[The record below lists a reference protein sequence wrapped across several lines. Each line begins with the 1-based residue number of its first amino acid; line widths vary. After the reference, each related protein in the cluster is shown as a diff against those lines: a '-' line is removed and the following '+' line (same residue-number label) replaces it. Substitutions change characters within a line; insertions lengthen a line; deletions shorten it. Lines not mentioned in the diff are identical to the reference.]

1 MAGTKLSGRQIMQLF
16 YTEVSQVLSAKNK
29 DGESEVSTV
38 FQCKCGK
45 TRAQKLKH
53 GYTNLVQHVVV
64 KHSDWIM
71 ATMRENYPSSVPA
84 MVNCIKSST
93 IVNKKQTRA
102 QGDDVLTTDDKE
114 ETKENAIVSE
124 LKDEEDGSITQA
136 TMTVKTLSRVQKR
149 SDYLSWD
156 DYFMS
161 VAFLSAMRPVDSSW
175 SVDSD
180 AKRLYLHCNSI
191 VNSERKIVGI
201 GYNGFPNRCGD
212 DELPWARES
221 ETNSPLD
228 TKYPYVCHAEMNAI
242 LNKNSTDVKGCTMY
256 VALFPCNE
264 CAKLIIQ
271 SGISRVVYCSDKY
284 KQEYVDVSKSFGSWK
299 FVASRRLLDMAGV
312 QYTQHQLQ
320 RSKVVIDFT
329 SVR

>member
-161 VAFLSAMRPVDSSW
+161 VAFLSAMRSKDPSTQVG
-175 SVDSD
+175 
-180 AKRLYLHCNSI
+180 ACI

-284 KQEYVDVSKSFGSWK
+284 KQDWK

>member
-16 YTEVSQVLSAKNK
+16 YTEVSQALPTKGI
-29 DGESEVSTV
+29 DGESEVSTI
-38 FQCKCGK
+38 FRCKCGK

-53 GYTNLVQHVVV
+53 GYTNLVQHVLV
-64 KHSDWIM
+64 KHSDWIT
-71 ATMRENYPSSVPA
+71 ATMRESYPSPVPA
-84 MVNCIKSST
+84 MANNIKSPTRIKNGKIGAQIENVST
-93 IVNKKQTRA
+93 N
-102 QGDDVLTTDDKE
+102 DDKKE
-114 ETKENAIVSE
+114 ANDNETVLNLNGKE
-124 LKDEEDGSITQA
+124 DESMKQA
-136 TMTVKTLSRVQKR
+136 TVAVKTSTLSSKVQKR

-161 VAFLSAMRPVDSSW
+161 VAFLSAMRSKDPSTQVG
-175 SVDSD
+175 
-180 AKRLYLHCNSI
+180 ACI
-191 VNSERKIVGI
+191 VNPERKIVGI

-221 ETNSPLD
+221 LTNSPLD

-271 SGISRVVYCSDKY
+271 SGILRVVYCSDKY
-284 KQEYVDVSKSFGSWK
+284 KQDWK

-312 QYTQHQLQ
+312 QYTQHRLQ